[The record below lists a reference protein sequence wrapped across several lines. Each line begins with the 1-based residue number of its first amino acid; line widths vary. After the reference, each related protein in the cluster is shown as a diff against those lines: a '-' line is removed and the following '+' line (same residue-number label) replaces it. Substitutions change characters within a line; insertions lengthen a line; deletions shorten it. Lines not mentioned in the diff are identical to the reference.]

1 VPVSAAV
8 NDSLAVRSARDYL
21 REGWRAVRPSW
32 LSALLVFWVWALL
45 TNAAALA
52 CYVPLLV
59 VGGPLTGGLYLFF
72 AKLLLGRAAGVGDLF
87 LGFRRF
93 GSTTAVYLLATGAFF
108 AVLLVLW
115 APVAALEAAGLVETE
130 DFAAMP
136 LPAQIVLGPYA
147 VLIFWLAAVVMGM
160 IFTFG
165 MPAALFGEGRGALFG
180 ALGLTRRHLRRVV
193 ALNAMGGILAVL
205 AAAAGVL
212 LCLVGI
218 LALYPLAIATLAVA
232 QLALYRD
239 VAGLPAERLLY
250 TESIGGGA

>member
-1 VPVSAAV
+1 VQVTVAE
-8 NDSLAVRSARDYL
+8 NDSLAARTARDYL
-21 REGWRAVRPSW
+21 REGWRTVRPSW

-59 VGGPLTGGLYLFF
+59 VGGPLTGGLYLVF
-72 AKLLLGRAAGVGDLF
+72 AKLLMGKAAGVGDLF

-93 GSTTAVYLLATGAFF
+93 GSTTAVYLLATGAFL

-115 APVAALEAAGLVETE
+115 APVVAADAAGLVETE
-130 DFAAMP
+130 DFEAMP
-136 LPAQIVLGPYA
+136 LAAQIVLGPYA
-147 VLIFWLAAVVMGM
+147 VLIFWLAAVAMGM
-160 IFTFG
+160 VFTFG
-165 MPAALFGEGRGALFG
+165 MPAALFGDRRGVLFG
-180 ALGLTRRHLRRVV
+180 ALGLTRRHLRRVA
-193 ALNAMGGILAVL
+193 ALNVTGGLLVVL

-212 LCLVGI
+212 LCLIGLLV
-218 LALYPLAIATLAVA
+218 LYPLAIAALVVA

-250 TESIGGGA
+250 TDSIVGGA

>member
-1 VPVSAAV
+1 MSVVE
-8 NDSLAVRSARDYL
+8 NHSLLVRSTRDYL

-32 LSALLVFWVWALL
+32 LSALAVFWVWALL

-52 CYVPLLV
+52 CYLPVLV

-72 AKLLLGRAAGVGDLF
+72 AKLLMGRDAGVGDLF

-108 AVLLVLW
+108 AVLLLLW
-115 APVAALEAAGLVETE
+115 APVMALDAKGLIESE
-130 DFAAMP
+130 DFEAMP
-136 LPAQIVLGPYA
+136 LAAQIVLGPYA
-147 VLIFWLAAVVMGM
+147 ALIFWLAAVVMGM

-165 MPAALFGEGRGALFG
+165 MPAALFAAGRGALFQ
-180 ALGLTRRHLRRVV
+180 ALGLTRRHLRRVF
-193 ALNAMGGILAVL
+193 ALNALGGILAVL
-205 AAAAGVL
+205 AAAAGLL
-212 LCLVGI
+212 LCLVGM
-218 LALYPLAIATLAVA
+218 LALYPLAIATVVVA

-239 VAGLPAERLLY
+239 VAGLPAESLLY